1 MCSARQHPMNPS
13 GQLIGWHD
21 IAELTQQFG
30 RDRNIVWAKQ
40 SNLHGT
46 VGLTYLQ
53 GLERSLSTSTKSAM
67 GHNWKSSARASDVRC
82 SPKADSGADVPRG
95 RLGADCVAKV

>member
-1 MCSARQHPMNPS
+1 MNPS

-67 GHNWKSSARASDVRC
+67 GQKQPYSHVGSNVRL
-82 SPKADSGADVPRG
+82 PESGHDWVIYEYTS
-95 RLGADCVAKV
+95 

>member
-1 MCSARQHPMNPS
+1 MNPS

-67 GHNWKSSARASDVRC
+67 GQTRSFRDVG
-82 SPKADSGADVPRG
+82 SMSGLPESGHGWAIVSTS
-95 RLGADCVAKV
+95 